1 MSAKAKPSLADSV
14 ETNEASED
22 LVVESGEALKRRY
35 QSVLREPVPPR
46 LSALIN
52 RLRVVE
58 KSLDR

>member
-1 MSAKAKPSLADSV
+1 MSAKAKPDLIDPV
-14 ETNEASED
+14 ETNEVLED
-22 LVVESGEALKRRY
+22 LVESGEALKRQY
-35 QSVLREPVPPR
+35 QSVLQEPVPPR

>member
-1 MSAKAKPSLADSV
+1 MTAKAKPSLIDPI
-14 ETNEASED
+14 ETNEVSED
-22 LVVESGEALKRRY
+22 LVVESGEALKRQY
-35 QSVLREPVPPR
+35 QSVLQEPVPPR